1 MLHQVVQSQR
11 KRALEHKTI
20 FLRVVCL
27 QQSVFD
33 SNSFVSPCATALE
46 TRLHICMPDLRGDLF
61 DLEGVDPRREQHN
74 DITYKLVFQ
83 KELDEVLDETEGWKV
98 PKWRP

>member
-1 MLHQVVQSQR
+1 
-11 KRALEHKTI
+11 
-20 FLRVVCL
+20 
-27 QQSVFD
+27 
-33 SNSFVSPCATALE
+33 
-46 TRLHICMPDLRGDLF
+46 MPDLRGDLF

-74 DITYKLVFQ
+74 DVACKLAFQ